1 MTYKVTIRNR
11 KLPKKPRVF
20 DVIVTESGEII
31 RYETQNIQGNVFVDE
46 EDVQLQIQEF
56 LNKMMKAS

>member
-11 KLPKKPRVF
+11 KVPKTPRVF
-20 DVIVTESGEII
+20 DVIITEIGEIL

-56 LNKMMKAS
+56 LSKKRKVS

>member
-20 DVIVTESGEII
+20 DVIITEIGEII